1 MENLT
6 GSRDNICHNTQMNFE
21 DTSHIFTIFTAMNEM
36 RKIGQLCDITLE
48 VAGTKILAHK
58 VVLAANSA
66 YFNAMFNSEMIEKS
80 MSHIEI
86 REIDPNALKLLIEFI
101 YTGQLTI
108 TEANVLNLLPA
119 SSLLQLMI
127 IRETCCRFLLNQLH
141 PSNCLGIRK
150 FADTHSCQELQVCS
164 LKYALDNFQ
173 EVSLTEEFLSLS
185 YEGIISLISDNHLN
199 VADEET
205 VYDATIRWIKHDSK
219 SREIHFPT
227 LLSHVR
233 LPLIERN
240 FLINQILAE
249 PFVRENNQAKDLVI
263 EAMKYHLS
271 FENRSGNSPRTQHR
285 KPDGLTEFI
294 FAIGGGSLF
303 TTHNE
308 CEFFDPRDNTWL
320 EFTPTN
326 QRRSRAG
333 VTCLHRYIYVI
344 GGYNN
349 GSKTLSSAEFFDPLT
364 NVWTDTTAMGTKRSC
379 HGVAELNNIIYAV
392 GGYDGINCLS
402 SAERFD
408 PLISAWFSVNSLEIK
423 RRYTRLLAL
432 NGSLYVVGGFDGAN
446 HLASVERYDPRE
458 GKWIAVAPMLSRRS
472 SCGATVMDNKI
483 YVAGGNDGTLCMS
496 SAQRYDPVRNAWEN
510 ISSMQNRRSTH
521 ELVEINGLLYALG
534 GNDGSNS
541 LNTVEFYTPEDN
553 KWSMNNS
560 MILRRSGL
568 GAVKLECCDLR
579 NSLTDSSNLE
589 KSSPYSSLISTKS
602 LDLNFKESNVSNS
615 DDNKPI

>member
-1 MENLT
+1 M
-6 GSRDNICHNTQMNFE
+6 M
-21 DTSHIFTIFTAMNEM
+21 
-36 RKIGQLCDITLE
+36 
-48 VAGTKILAHK
+48 
-58 VVLAANSA
+58 
-66 YFNAMFNSEMIEKS
+66 EKS

-86 REIDPNALKLLIEFI
+86 GEIDPIAMKLLIEFI

-119 SSLLQLMI
+119 SSLLQLII
-127 IRETCCRFLLNQLH
+127 IRETCCQFLRNQLQ

-185 YEGIISLISDNHLN
+185 YEDIISLISDNHLN

-219 SREIHFPT
+219 SREIHFST

-240 FLINQILAE
+240 FLINQILVE

-333 VTCLHRYIYVI
+333 VACLNRYIYVI

-349 GSKTLSSAEFFDPLT
+349 GSKTLSSVEFFDPLT

-392 GGYDGINCLS
+392 GGYDGSCNFQIHLIILLKKWIFFLGINCLS

-408 PLISAWFSVNSLEIK
+408 PLMSAWFSVNSLEIK
-423 RRYTRLLAL
+423 RRYTRLMAL
-432 NGSLYVVGGFDGAN
+432 NGSLYVIGGFDGAN
-446 HLASVERYDPRE
+446 HLASVERYDPRVF
-458 GKWIAVAPMLSRRS
+458 I
-472 SCGATVMDNKI
+472 
-483 YVAGGNDGTLCMS
+483 
-496 SAQRYDPVRNAWEN
+496 N
-510 ISSMQNRRSTH
+510 IN
-521 ELVEINGLLYALG
+521 LL
-534 GNDGSNS
+534 
-541 LNTVEFYTPEDN
+541 F
-553 KWSMNNS
+553 
-560 MILRRSGL
+560 I
-568 GAVKLECCDLR
+568 
-579 NSLTDSSNLE
+579 
-589 KSSPYSSLISTKS
+589 
-602 LDLNFKESNVSNS
+602 FQF
-615 DDNKPI
+615 